1 MKYIAIGKDRNTFSS
16 RQATLKLP
24 PKTTKL
30 YDQDNKP
37 HNLKEFKSSLKKEH
51 SSLKNDFKEHSR

>member
-1 MKYIAIGKDRNTFSS
+1 MHKNRAINAPVKMKYIAIGKDRNTFSS

-30 YDQDNKP
+30 YD
-37 HNLKEFKSSLKKEH
+37 
-51 SSLKNDFKEHSR
+51 